1 MVLTR
6 RSRAGAREPVSRE
19 PRPRLP
25 AWAIDLL
32 CAAALLGLATFHL
45 RGMFA
50 GGFPVSEDYDTL
62 ILQYPMHR
70 ALGDA
75 LADGELPW
83 WVAEAGHG
91 LPLVAE
97 GEAGALFP
105 PNLVLFGLLPPYE
118 AYTLAL
124 LLALAALGIGTYGF
138 ARSLGAGP
146 PGALLAGAA
155 LMLSGFALGHEH
167 HLSLLRTAAL
177 LPWLLWVA
185 EAHVRRPRWLTAGL
199 GALVVALQWS
209 AGNPQLAHLSAV
221 TLAIYLPARAGLEA
235 PGALRA
241 RLRAAGLGLA
251 AAAGMVLVGLLVA
264 AVQVLPSYLY
274 TAETVRAHGLSW
286 TDATV
291 LGYPPRDLLLFLD
304 PSAFGTPMGDGF
316 QSAPGERSV
325 FWENVAYVGLVPL
338 LLAPYALAA
347 RESRRRAAL
356 LGSLALLALLI
367 ALGRHTPVFR
377 ALFEVFPGFDRFRVP
392 QRWLFVAA
400 LAIAGLAALALTAL
414 VRRLAER
421 WPARHAARLAFALAA
436 LAAYD
441 VGRFG
446 DDYYPT
452 LPRDEVETPSPTAT
466 QIRDGS
472 LLAVPVHGPHVAR
485 PGGPRAGDWFGRDA
499 LALVSHSLNVAWN
512 IRSPLMYVG
521 LLTRR
526 SQHFEDR
533 TVNALARAMDNDAV
547 ARPGSAWSTATGA
560 NGVAWITSF
569 VPLEAPG
576 LEEAFRADVAGY
588 RGPVHVYR
596 NRFARPRAVVVG
608 RAHAV
613 QDEAAALDALLL
625 EPGIDPAGETIVEA
639 PPGAVPEDGAV
650 GAAGTARVVAEER
663 GRLEV
668 EVVAERDAWLVTTD
682 AALAGWSVTVDGRPD
697 DLLPAD
703 VLCRAVRVPAGSHRV
718 VFAYDPPGRTTG
730 WAGSGLGLLLLA
742 GLFVVGFV
750 RREHRRATPA
760 PGRSDARTGERQR
773 SFAGNPSAPP
783 RS

>member
-1 MVLTR
+1 M
-6 RSRAGAREPVSRE
+6 SRADAREPASRE
-19 PRPRLP
+19 ARPRLP
-25 AWAIDLL
+25 GWAVDLL
-32 CAAALLGLATFHL
+32 CAAALSGLAAFHL
-45 RGMFA
+45 RGMLA
-50 GGFPVSEDYDTL
+50 GDFPVSEDCDTL
-62 ILQYPMHR
+62 ILQYPIHR
-70 ALGDA
+70 ALDEA

-105 PNLVLFGLLPPYE
+105 PNLLLFGLLPPYP
-118 AYTLAL
+118 AYALAL
-124 LLALAALGIGTYGF
+124 LLALAALGTGTYGLTR
-138 ARSLGAGP
+138 ALGAGP
-146 PGALLAGAA
+146 PGALMAGAA

-185 EAHVRRPRWLTAGL
+185 EAHARRPRWLTVGL
-199 GALVVALQWS
+199 GALVVALQWL
-209 AGNPQLAHLSAV
+209 AGSPQLAHLSAV

-235 PGALRA
+235 PGAVRA
-241 RLRAAGLGLA
+241 RWRAAGLGLA
-251 AAAGMVLVGLLVA
+251 AAGGMVLVGLLVA
-264 AVQVLPSYLY
+264 AVQILPSYLY
-274 TAETVRAHGLSW
+274 TTETVRAHGLSW

-338 LLAPYALAA
+338 LLAPYAFAA
-347 RESRRRAAL
+347 RATRRRAAL
-356 LGSLALLALLI
+356 LGSLTLFALLI

-377 ALFEVFPGFDRFRVP
+377 ALFEAFPGFDRFRVP
-392 QRWLFVAA
+392 QRWLLVAA
-400 LAIAGLAALALTAL
+400 LAIACLGALALTAL
-414 VRRLAER
+414 ARRLAER
-421 WPARHAARLAFALAA
+421 WPARRTAGLSFALAA

-452 LPRDEVETPSPTAT
+452 LPRDEVENPSATAT
-466 QIRDGS
+466 QVRDGS

-499 LALVSHSLNVAWN
+499 LALVSHSLNVAWD

-533 TVNALARAMDNDAV
+533 TVNALARAMGPDAV
-547 ARPGSAWSTATGA
+547 ARPGPAWSTATGA

-569 VPLEAPG
+569 VPLDAPG
-576 LEEAFRADVAGY
+576 LAEAFRADVVGY
-588 RGPVHVYR
+588 RAPVHVYR

-613 QDEAAALDALLL
+613 PDEAAALDALLR
-625 EPGIDPAGETIVEA
+625 EPGIDPAGETVVEA
-639 PPGAVPEDGAV
+639 PPGGIPEDGAV
-650 GAAGTARVVAEER
+650 GAAGTARVVAEAR

-668 EVVAERDAWLVTTD
+668 EVTAERDAWLVTTD
-682 AALAGWSVTVDGRPD
+682 APLAGWSVTVDGRPG

-703 VLCRAVRVPAGSHRV
+703 VLCRAVRVPAGTHRV
-718 VFAYDPPGRTTG
+718 AFAYDPPGRATG
-730 WAGSGLGLLLLA
+730 WLGSSLGLLLLA
-742 GLFVVGFV
+742 GMFAAGFA
-750 RREHRRATPA
+750 RGEHRRASA
-760 PGRSDARTGERQR
+760 ARRETKRPE
-773 SFAGNPSAPP
+773 
-783 RS
+783 

>member
-1 MVLTR
+1 M
-6 RSRAGAREPVSRE
+6 SRANARDPASPER
-19 PRPRLP
+19 RPRLP

-32 CAAALLGLATFHL
+32 CAAALLALATFHL
-45 RGMFA
+45 RGMLA
-50 GGFPVSEDYDTL
+50 GDFPVSEDYDTL

-70 ALGDA
+70 ALGEA
-75 LADGELPW
+75 LSDGELPW
-83 WVAEAGHG
+83 WVSEAGHG

-105 PNLVLFGLLPPYE
+105 PNLLLFGLLPPYE
-118 AYTLAL
+118 AYALAL

-138 ARSLGAGP
+138 ARTLGAGP
-146 PGALLAGAA
+146 PGALLAGSA

-185 EAHVRRPRWLTAGL
+185 EAHARRPRWLLAGF
-199 GALVVALQWS
+199 GALVVALQCL

-221 TLAIYLPARAGLEA
+221 TLTIYLPARAALEA
-235 PGALRA
+235 SGTPRA

-251 AAAGMVLVGLLVA
+251 AAGGMVLVGLLVA
-264 AVQVLPSYLY
+264 AVQVWPSYLY

-304 PSAFGTPMGDGF
+304 PAAFGTPMDEGF
-316 QSAPGERSV
+316 QSAPGERCV

-338 LLAPYALAA
+338 LLAPFAFAA
-347 RESRRRAAL
+347 RELRRRAAL

-367 ALGRHTPVFR
+367 ALGRHSPVFR

-392 QRWLFVAA
+392 QRWLFVTA
-400 LAIAGLAALALTAL
+400 LAVVTLGALALTAGA
-414 VRRLAER
+414 RRLAER
-421 WPARHAARLAFALAA
+421 WSPRNAALLAFTLAG

-446 DDYYPT
+446 DGYYPT

-466 QIRDGS
+466 QLGAGPV
-472 LLAVPVHGPHVAR
+472 LAVPVHGPHIAR
-485 PGGPRAGDWFGRDA
+485 PGGPRAGGWFGRDA
-499 LALVSHSLNVAWN
+499 LALASHSLNVAWG

-533 TVNALARAMDNDAV
+533 MINTLAAAMDRDEV
-547 ARPGSAWSTATGA
+547 SRPGSAWTTAAAA

-576 LEEAFRADVAGY
+576 LEEAFGADVVGY
-588 RGPVHVYR
+588 RVPVHVYR
-596 NRFARPRAVVVG
+596 NRFARPRAAVVG
-608 RAHAV
+608 RAHAAP
-613 QDEAAALDALLL
+613 DEAAALEALLR

-639 PPGAVPEDGAV
+639 PPGGVPEDGAV
-650 GAAGTARVVAEER
+650 GVAGTARVVAEGR
-663 GRLEV
+663 GGLDV

-682 AALAGWSVTVDGRPD
+682 AALAGWSATVDGKPE

-703 VLCRAVRVPAGSHRV
+703 VLCRAVRVPAGKHRV
-718 VFAYDPPGRTTG
+718 AFRYDPPGRTAG
-730 WAGSGLGLLLLA
+730 WLGSGVGLLLLA
-742 GLFVVGFV
+742 ALFIAGFV
-750 RREHRRATPA
+750 RREHRAAASAADP
-760 PGRSDARTGERQR
+760 SDAKTRNRRRGKER
-773 SFAGNPSAPP
+773 AEGG
-783 RS
+783 

>member
-1 MVLTR
+1 M
-6 RSRAGAREPVSRE
+6 SRADAREPTSRKL
-19 PRPRLP
+19 RPRRL
-25 AWAIDLL
+25 AGAVDLL
-32 CAAALLGLATFHL
+32 CAAALLGLAAFHL
-45 RGMFA
+45 RGILA
-50 GGFPVSEDYDTL
+50 GDFPVSEDYDTL

-70 ALGDA
+70 ALDEA
-75 LADGELPW
+75 LGNGELPW

-118 AYTLAL
+118 AYALAL

-138 ARSLGAGP
+138 ARTLGADP
-146 PGALLAGAA
+146 PGALMAGAA

-185 EAHVRRPRWLTAGL
+185 EAHARRPRWLTAGS
-199 GALVVALQWS
+199 GALVVALQWL

-235 PGALRA
+235 TGEPRA
-241 RLRAAGLGLA
+241 RLRAAGRGLL

-274 TAETVRAHGLSW
+274 TAETARAHGLSW

-304 PSAFGTPMGDGF
+304 PSAFGTPMDDGF

-325 FWENVAYVGLVPL
+325 FWENVAYVGLLPL
-338 LLAPYALAA
+338 LLAPYAFAA
-347 RESRRRAAL
+347 RETRRRAAL

-392 QRWLFVAA
+392 QRWLIVAA
-400 LAIAGLAALALTAL
+400 LAIASLGALALTAL
-414 VRRLAER
+414 ARRLAER
-421 WPARHAARLAFALAA
+421 WPARRAAGLAFALAA

-446 DDYYPT
+446 DGYYPT
-452 LPRDEVETPSPTAT
+452 LPRDEVETPSATAA
-466 QIRDGS
+466 QVRDGS
-472 LLAVPVHGPHVAR
+472 LLAVPVHGPHIAR

-526 SQHFEDR
+526 SQQFEDR
-533 TVNALARAMDNDAV
+533 TINALARAMSPDAV
-547 ARPGSAWSTATGA
+547 ARPGPAWSTAVGA
-560 NGVAWITSF
+560 NGAAWVTSF
-569 VPLEAPG
+569 VPIDAPG
-576 LEEAFRADVAGY
+576 LEEAFRAEVVGY

-596 NRFARPRAVVVG
+596 NRFARRRAVVVG
-608 RAHAV
+608 RARAV
-613 QDEAAALDALLL
+613 PDEATALDALLL

-639 PPGAVPEDGAV
+639 PPGSIPEDGAV
-650 GAAGTARVVAEER
+650 GAAGTARVVTEDR

-668 EVVAERDAWLVTTD
+668 EVFAERDAWLVTTD
-682 AALAGWSVTVDGRPD
+682 AALAGWSVAVDGRPGN
-697 DLLPAD
+697 LLPAD
-703 VLCRAVRVPAGSHRV
+703 VLCRAVRVPAGNHRV
-718 VFAYDPPGRTTG
+718 TFAYDPPGRTTG
-730 WAGSGLGLLLLA
+730 WLGSGLGLLALA
-742 GLFVVGFV
+742 GIFGTGFV
-750 RREHRRATPA
+750 RREHRAAVGDCTPA
-760 PGRSDARTGERQR
+760 SRGPAVRRCGRR
-773 SFAGNPSAPP
+773 
-783 RS
+783 